1 MGQNEKGRK
10 TMRSYYLAGVMLL
23 FVGTAAFAGRT
34 FNGQIEAG
42 KYGEFINCAYPNTV
56 KVDGKLD
63 DLAWTVAPWQLFG
76 AKDATVPAD
85 NDADA
90 SVKFSVVAD
99 ENYLYFAAHIS
110 DDKVQSNENTR
121 CDVWNDDS
129 VEVYVD
135 MGNEKA
141 NAYDVNDA
149 QITIGADTI
158 DAAPDPKVTAGL
170 LGGCVGL
177 TQGPATGTIAVGK
190 KTNEGWDV
198 EAAIPWKNAGW
209 SVKLK
214 DGLVIGFNVQYNDDD
229 DKGGR
234 DSKLIWSAQEV
245 AKGEGSWN
253 NPSLFAELHL
263 KNVPLA
269 VHPQGKLTKIWGAL
283 KMAR

>member
-1 MGQNEKGRK
+1 
-10 TMRSYYLAGVMLL
+10 MRRTIGIGIVVGWL
-23 FVGTAAFAGRT
+23 FEVPVFAGKT
-34 FNGQIEAG
+34 IDGLIPAG

-56 KVDGKLD
+56 KVDGNMD
-63 DLAWTVAPWQLFG
+63 DLAWTAAPWQFFG
-76 AKDATVPAD
+76 AKDGTVPAD

-99 ENYLYFAAHIS
+99 ENYLYFAAHIT
-110 DDKVQSNENTR
+110 DDTVISGENLK

-141 NAYDVNDA
+141 NAYDPNDA

-158 DAAPDPKVTAGL
+158 GVAADPKVTAGL
-170 LGGCVGL
+170 LGGCVGI
-177 TQGPATGTIAVGK
+177 TQGPTTGTIAVGK
-190 KTNEGWDV
+190 KTNDGW
-198 EAAIPWKNAGW
+198 EIESAIPWKNAGW

-214 DGLVIGFNVQYNDDD
+214 DGLVIGFNVHYNDDD
-229 DKGGR
+229 NKGGR
-234 DSKLIWSAQEV
+234 DGKLIWCAQEV

-263 KNVPLA
+263 KNVVLA
-269 VHPQGKLTKIWGAL
+269 VSPKGKLTSTWGAL
-283 KMAR
+283 KAAL